1 MESPC
6 ARLEPLEI
14 LDTARSNRVSSERA
28 VPMMPPSARLT
39 INSTW
44 YLESGMAC
52 TTELMPSAVA
62 ARPMESIMMFLYFSS
77 NPLRRVLPM
86 MLPTR
91 IVLALAMVPIM
102 VYSPFYQL
110 YSVS

>member
-1 MESPC
+1 
-6 ARLEPLEI
+6 
-14 LDTARSNRVSSERA
+14 
-28 VPMMPPSARLT
+28 
-39 INSTW
+39 
-44 YLESGMAC
+44 MAC
-52 TTELMPSAVA
+52 TMELMPSAVA

-102 VYSPFYQL
+102 VYSPFYPL

>member
-1 MESPC
+1 
-6 ARLEPLEI
+6 
-14 LDTARSNRVSSERA
+14 
-28 VPMMPPSARLT
+28 
-39 INSTW
+39 
-44 YLESGMAC
+44 MAC

-77 NPLRRVLPM
+77 KPLRRVLPM

-102 VYSPFYQL
+102 VFSFLPVIF
-110 YSVS
+110 SIIE